1 LVAPPY
7 WPVAPIRNASRLV
20 SLDADAVVERLIGE
34 VPGLRAV
41 VGYRGGRYQPL
52 YVSDATVEKY
62 GGAAAVDDD
71 AARFH
76 RSLYPDLREE
86 DLYRDLL
93 VDVGGLRAFVLR
105 FEGLTVLRYTDGDEG
120 LYVALDVE
128 TAAPPVLDAVEA
140 TV

>member
-1 LVAPPY
+1 MIAPPY
-7 WPVAPIRNASRLV
+7 WPVVPVRNASRLV
-20 SLDADAVVERLIGE
+20 SLDADPVVERLLE
-34 VPGLRAV
+34 DVPGLRAV
-41 VGYRGGRYQPL
+41 VEYRGDRYRPL

-62 GGAAAVDDD
+62 GGTATVDDV

-76 RSLYPDLREE
+76 RSLYLDLREE

-105 FEGLTVLRYTDGDEG
+105 FEGLTVIRYTDGDEG
-120 LYVALDVE
+120 LYVGLDVE
-128 TAAPPVLDAVEA
+128 AAVPPVLDIVET

>member
-1 LVAPPY
+1 M
-7 WPVAPIRNASRLV
+7 
-20 SLDADAVVERLIGE
+20 E
-34 VPGLRAV
+34 
-41 VGYRGGRYQPL
+41 YRGDRYQPL

-62 GGAAAVDDD
+62 GGAAAVDD

-76 RSLYPDLREE
+76 RSLYPDFREE
-86 DLYRDLL
+86 GLYRDLL